1 MIQFS
6 RFCLHM
12 THQSIKLIPL
22 FHKLSV
28 VKILPNAALQEKKAT
43 LGGILDLQIIFHGK
57 WIELEPPTSR
67 PLLLFSFQHI
77 MSSPLTITED
87 EYIKSINQS
96 KESSPQSCT
105 DLEKWRSQCFTSLLN
120 CNKSAM
126 EESLS
131 QLVKNNSGNT
141 SFRGESPHKSYQNFT
156 LELSPTSK
164 WVNRKDV
171 DHRGRKQMSNTSS
184 PPPPQKKKKIAPILS
199 LNDPPP

>member
-67 PLLLFSFQHI
+67 PLLLFGFQHI

-96 KESSPQSCT
+96 KESSSQSCT
-105 DLEKWRSQCFTSLLN
+105 DLEKWRSQCFTPLLN

-131 QLVKNNSGNT
+131 QLVKNNSGNA

-171 DHRGRKQMSNTSS
+171 DHRGRKQMSDTS
-184 PPPPQKKKKIAPILS
+184 PPAPKKTAPILS